1 MKKKLLG
8 LSLITLLCACK
19 VTAQETQDTIRPS
32 VAKSIKGIQIGDPG
46 LVAYYEFKMTNQL
59 TLRAEAGYSIGYKGN
74 ADWFFDDGSEDGFF
88 ALPAFAIEPRW
99 YYNLGRRV
107 RKGKDIARN
116 RANYFSVSTTY
127 YADFGVIKI
136 DDVGDVPNFIYV
148 VPMWGMRRTLGKNF
162 DYELGAG
169 IGYAHVGSYVHRG
182 HIHEAKD
189 GAMLLLRARF
199 GVGF

>member
-8 LSLITLLCACK
+8 LSLITLLCVGK
-19 VTAQETQDTIRPS
+19 ITAQETENDKPS
-32 VAKSIKGIQIGDPG
+32 VEKSIKGIQIGDPG
-46 LVAYYEFKMTNQL
+46 IAGYYEFKMTNQL
-59 TLRAEAGYSIGYKGN
+59 TLRAEAGYSIGYKN
-74 ADWFFDDGSEDGFF
+74 ADWFFDDGNEDGFF
-88 ALPAFAIEPRW
+88 AIPAFTIEPRW

-116 RANYFSVSTTY
+116 RANYFSVTTTY

-136 DDVGDVPNFIYV
+136 DEVGDVPNFLYV

-169 IGYAHVGSYVHRG
+169 IGYQHVGSFEHRG

-189 GAMLLLRARF
+189 DAVFLIRARF
-199 GVGF
+199 GLGF